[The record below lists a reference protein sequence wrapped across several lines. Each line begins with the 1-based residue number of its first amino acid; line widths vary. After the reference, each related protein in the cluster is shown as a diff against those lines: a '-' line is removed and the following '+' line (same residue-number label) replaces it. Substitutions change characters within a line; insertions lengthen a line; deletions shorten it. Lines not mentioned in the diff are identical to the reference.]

1 MHLLDTTALSALMRS
16 EPAHGRRLLEL
27 APSEVGMAQ
36 PVLAE
41 VRYGL
46 ARMPRSRRRASLEQ
60 RLAVLLQAIRRVAW
74 NDDVSSEF
82 GELRALLERRGE
94 RLDDF
99 DAIIAAHALAYDATL
114 VTCNRR
120 HFERVPRLALA
131 DWSR

>member
-1 MHLLDTTALSALMRS
+1 MHLLDTSALSALMRS

-27 APSEVGMAQ
+27 APAEVGIAQ

-46 ARMPRSRRRASLEQ
+46 ARMPRSRRRTALEQ
-60 RLAVLLQAIRRVAW
+60 RLAVLLHAIRRVAW
-74 NDDVSSEF
+74 NDEVSSEF
-82 GELRALLERRGE
+82 GELRASLERRGE

-99 DAIIAAHALAYDATL
+99 DAIIAAHALAYDSTL
-114 VTCNRR
+114 VTSNRR
-120 HFERVPRLALA
+120 HFERVPRLSLE

>member
-1 MHLLDTTALSALMRS
+1 MHLLDTSAPSALMRS
-16 EPAHGRRLLEL
+16 EPAHSRRLLEL

-46 ARMPRSRRRASLEQ
+46 ARMPRRRRRASLEQ

-74 NDDVSSEF
+74 DDAVSS
-82 GELRALLERRGE
+82 
-94 RLDDF
+94 
-99 DAIIAAHALAYDATL
+99 ALAYDATL
-114 VTCNRR
+114 VTSNRL